1 MDITQRKTGTEQR
14 SDNTYVRKPTI
25 VTPIEQSVN
34 GVKWSNLDFKTR
46 IMNSGN
52 RVNGY
57 PTEKGLEIVSPEFD
71 LISGARGLLNVAK
84 ATNIPMKLKS
94 TYYNKAPWTFK
105 PNPDSYYR
113 AIPKEAI
120 DDAIETGVIRHK
132 PKSSKFLDLLELKNS
147 PDPEIAS
154 KASLEFSKLSL
165 VERMNVGSRSM
176 PGQTYFMKGRPLT
189 RGYAEKYNKPV
200 SNYGDYFIE
209 ASDNVPFIPLKTKGR
224 LVPEVMKNLE
234 KNYNPEIKGLAIPK
248 ANVLPEK
255 VIPLDE
261 NVKLYKPD
269 WFRGFKE
276 IKTRKYQS
284 GGSFKSQLYAAT
296 NRSPD
301 GRPLEQGLKNV
312 YPEMALAGFVRAGM
326 MGALPSFKNS
336 AISTASGITSREVKD
351 KIIKGLEQATNTGW
365 TINDAVRNTAKT
377 IVIKTTR
384 PIVKQLPERM
394 QMPASRAIGR
404 AWNIATAPYGINGQI
419 AAINNI
425 VNE

>member
-1 MDITQRKTGTEQR
+1 MYYKNSKEDKNYKSIRQEA
-14 SDNTYVRKPTI
+14 DNTYVEKPR
-25 VTPIEQSVN
+25 IEEPVERTVH
-34 GVKWSNLDFKTR
+34 GVKWSELDFKTQLAN
-46 IMNSGN
+46 MGN
-52 RVNGY
+52 RVDGY
-57 PTEKGLEIVSPEFD
+57 PTERGLEIVSPEFD
-71 LISGARGLLNVAK
+71 IISGVRGLLNMGVTAGK
-84 ATNIPMKLKS
+84 ALNIPMKLQS

-132 PKSSKFLDLLELKNS
+132 PKRMSVEVVKGINFSRGSGSKE
-147 PDPEIAS
+147 
-154 KASLEFSKLSL
+154 
-165 VERMNVGSRSM
+165 
-176 PGQTYFMKGRPLT
+176 GQTYFLKGHPWT
-189 RGYAEKYNKPV
+189 QKYSKRYGKPETGT
-200 SNYGDYFIE
+200 YGDYIIE
-209 ASDNVPFIPLKTKGR
+209 ANDKIPFIPLKPKGR
-224 LVPEVMKNLE
+224 LITEVMENLE

-269 WFRGFKE
+269 WLRGFKE

-284 GGSFKSQLYAAT
+284 GGSFKSQLFALT

-336 AISTASGITSREVKD
+336 AISTASGITSRQVKD
-351 KIIKGLEQATNTGW
+351 KLIKGLEQATNTGE
-365 TINDAVRNTAKT
+365 TINDAVRNSAKA
-377 IVIKTTR
+377 IVIKTSKEV
-384 PIVKQLPERM
+384 VKRLPEPLKR
-394 QMPASRAIGR
+394 PAMRTINRG
-404 AWNIATAPYGINGQI
+404 WDMATSYYGINGQI
-419 AAINNI
+419 GAINDIKNKP
-425 VNE
+425 

>member
-1 MDITQRKTGTEQR
+1 MYYKNSKEDKNYKSMRQET
-14 SDNTYVRKPTI
+14 DNAYVEKPR
-25 VTPIEQSVN
+25 IEEPVERTVR
-34 GVKWSNLDFKTR
+34 GVKWSDLDFKTQLAN
-46 IMNSGN
+46 MGN
-52 RVNGY
+52 RVDGY
-57 PTEKGLEIVSPEFD
+57 PTERGLEIVSPEFD
-71 LISGARGLLNVAK
+71 IISGVRGLLNMGVTAGK
-84 ATNIPMKLKS
+84 ALNIPMKLQS

-132 PKSSKFLDLLELKNS
+132 PKRMSVEVAKGINFSRGSGSKE
-147 PDPEIAS
+147 
-154 KASLEFSKLSL
+154 
-165 VERMNVGSRSM
+165 
-176 PGQTYFMKGRPLT
+176 GQTYFLKGHPWT
-189 RGYAEKYNKPV
+189 QKYSKRYGKPETGT
-200 SNYGDYFIE
+200 YGDYIIE
-209 ASDNVPFIPLKTKGR
+209 ANDKIPFIPLKPKGR
-224 LVPEVMKNLE
+224 LITEVMENLE

-284 GGSFKSQLYAAT
+284 GGSFKSQLFALT

-336 AISTASGITSREVKD
+336 AISTASGITSRQIKD
-351 KIIKGLEQATNTGW
+351 KLTRGLEQASNTGE
-365 TINDAVRNTAKT
+365 TINDAVRNSAKA
-377 IVIKTTR
+377 IVTKTSKEV
-384 PIVKQLPERM
+384 VKRLPEQLKR
-394 QMPASRAIGR
+394 PAMRTINRG
-404 AWNIATAPYGINGQI
+404 WDMATSYYGINGQI
-419 AAINNI
+419 GAINDIKNK
-425 VNE
+425 